1 MFMHVYMNVYLRIH
15 GLHVFYLGTMTD
27 RRDYLH
33 YLFCIDKSQINPF
46 YDLFC
51 ESSLFSH

>member
-1 MFMHVYMNVYLRIH
+1 MHVYMNVYLRIH

>member
-1 MFMHVYMNVYLRIH
+1 MFIHVHMNICLRVH
-15 GLHVFYLGTMTD
+15 GLHVFYLGNMTD

-33 YLFCIDKSQINPF
+33 YLFSIDKSHINPF

-51 ESSLFSH
+51 ENSLFSH